1 MPSGVTRDQV
11 QELTG
16 RGAQLVEV
24 LPAEE
29 YQWGHLPGAVNVP
42 LKQLGEGPVPL
53 DRSRPVI
60 VYCNDTLCDLSPRAA
75 CRLEATGFGPVY
87 DYTAGKTDWLAADLP
102 YEGTAELASR
112 FVRRD
117 VVSTGETT
125 PAGQVREQVAAQG
138 FGPAVVVNAA
148 GVVMGAAYRDS
159 LAAAADGTPVGQ
171 VMRFGVGTV
180 RPSEDAAALAHRMGH
195 ADLSRIIVTRSDG
208 TLVGLFFTS
217 DAPAETD
224 G

>member
-1 MPSGVTRDQV
+1 MPAGIARDQLRG
-11 QELTG
+11 LTS

-24 LPAEE
+24 LPAQE
-29 YQWGHLPGAVNVP
+29 YQWAHLPGAVNVP
-42 LKQLGEGPVPL
+42 LKQLGEGPVLL
-53 DRSRPVI
+53 DRLRPVI

-75 CRLEATGFGPVY
+75 WRLEASGFGPVY

-102 YEGTAELASR
+102 YEGTAELAGR

-117 VVSTGETT
+117 VVSAGEAT
-125 PAGQVREQVAAQG
+125 PAEQVREQVAAQG
-138 FGPAVVVNAA
+138 FGPAVVVNTYRI
-148 GVVMGAAYRDS
+148 VMGAAYRDS
-159 LAAAADGTPVGQ
+159 LADAADGTPVGQ

-180 RPSEDAAALAHRMGH
+180 RPSEDAAALVHRMGH

-224 G
+224 

>member
-1 MPSGVTRDQV
+1 MPAGIARDQLR
-11 QELTG
+11 ELN
-16 RGAQLVEV
+16 RQGAQLVEV

-29 YQWGHLPGAVNVP
+29 YQWAHLPGAVNVP
-42 LKQLGEGPVPL
+42 LAELGSGTVPL

-102 YEGTAELASR
+102 YEGTAELTGR

-117 VVSTGETT
+117 VVSAGETT
-125 PAGQVREQVAAQG
+125 PAAQVRDQVAAQG

-148 GVVMGAAYRDS
+148 GVVMGAAHRDS

-180 RPSEDAAALAHRMGH
+180 RPSEDAAALAHRLGH

-208 TLVGLFFTS
+208 TLVGMFFTS